1 MTGLTPPGSKH
12 IMGGIAT
19 AKIWRPVDPA
29 KGRVDAMR
37 STMPDFPLTL
47 QHFLWRSTTL
57 FPSKEIV
64 TRRETRRHRYTYK
77 DFGVRV
83 SQLAHGLKELGVG
96 AGDRVGTLAWNNY
109 RHLELYFATPC
120 SGAVLHTLNPRLFP
134 EHLAYVINDAEDK
147 VVFVDASLLPALQRI
162 ANNLKGVKQ
171 FVVMTDGPSPNGEL
185 KPVTSYEELIANRPT
200 SYAWPDLDERDAA
213 AMCYTSGTTGKPKG
227 VVYSHRSSVLH
238 SLGVAIGGGIG
249 LQESDSILPIVPMF
263 HANAWGLPYAATML
277 GAKQVFADRFLDP
290 VSLTE
295 LIREEGVT
303 FSAGVPSVW
312 IPLLQYLDK
321 TGMNLDGVRMFVGGS
336 ALSAGLY
343 DGLTKHGIDT
353 NQGWGMTET
362 SPVAAC
368 ATIKSQLQHQ
378 DRKPLRLKQGLPL
391 AGVELRLANVDT
403 GKPVPWDG
411 KSVGEIQV
419 RGAWV
424 TGSYFRG
431 VDADRFTADGW
442 LRTGDVANVD
452 TEGYIAIV
460 DRTKDLVKSGGEWI
474 SSVELES
481 AIMGHPKVLEAA
493 VIGVPHPKW
502 QERPVA
508 YAVVKPEFKGAVS
521 QADIIDFL
529 KPLVA
534 KWWLPDEVRFIDEI
548 PKTSVGKFDKKVIRE
563 QALKTPASASPSE

>member
-1 MTGLTPPGSKH
+1 
-12 IMGGIAT
+12 
-19 AKIWRPVDPA
+19 
-29 KGRVDAMR
+29 MR

-64 TRRETRRHRYTYK
+64 TKREAGRHRYTYA
-77 DFGVRV
+77 DFGRRV
-83 SQLAHGLKELGVG
+83 AQLAHALKDLGVG
-96 AGDRVGTLAWNNY
+96 EGERVGTLAWNNH
-109 RHLELYFATPC
+109 RHLELYFAAPC

-134 EHLAYVINDAEDK
+134 EHLAYVINDADDK
-147 VVFVDASLLPALQRI
+147 VIFADASLLPALQRI
-162 ANNLKGVKQ
+162 AKQLKGVKQ

-185 KPVTSYEELIANRPT
+185 TPLSSYEELLAGRP
-200 SYAWPDLDERDAA
+200 SVYPWPELDERDAA

-238 SLGVAIGGGIG
+238 SLGIAIGGGIG
-249 LQESDSILPIVPMF
+249 LQEADSILPIVPMF

-321 TGMNLDGVRMFVGGS
+321 TGTNLDGLRMFVGGS

-343 DGLTKHGIDT
+343 DGLTGHGIDT

-368 ATIKSQLQHQ
+368 ATIKSQLTDQ
-378 DRKPLRLKQGLPL
+378 DRKAIRLKQGMPL
-391 AGVELRLANVDT
+391 AGIELRLANVET
-403 GKPVPWDG
+403 GEPVAWDG

-419 RGAWV
+419 RGPWV

-452 TEGYIAIV
+452 PEGYIAIV

-508 YAVVKPEFKGAVS
+508 YVVAKPDLKGAVS
-521 QADIIDFL
+521 QEEILDFL
-529 KPLVA
+529 RPLVA

-548 PKTSVGKFDKKVIRE
+548 PKTSVGKFDKKVLRE
-563 QALKTPASASPSE
+563 RALKATPAAAPSE

>member
-1 MTGLTPPGSKH
+1 
-12 IMGGIAT
+12 
-19 AKIWRPVDPA
+19 
-29 KGRVDAMR
+29 MR
-37 STMPDFPLTL
+37 STMPDYPLTL

-57 FPSKEIV
+57 FPTKEIV
-64 TRRETRRHRYTYK
+64 SRRETGRHRYTYA
-77 DFGVRV
+77 DFGRRV
-83 SQLAHGLKELGVG
+83 AQLAHAIRELGVG
-96 AGDRVGTLAWNNY
+96 PGDRVGTLAWNNY
-109 RHLELYFATPC
+109 RHLELYFAVPC

-134 EHLAYVINDAEDK
+134 EHLEYVINDAEDK
-147 VVFVDASLLPALQRI
+147 VIFVDASVVPVLQRVVK
-162 ANNLKGVKQ
+162 NLKGVKH
-171 FVVMTDGPSPNGEL
+171 FVVMSDGPSADGQLQPL
-185 KPVTSYEELIANRPT
+185 ASYEELIAGRPT
-200 SYAWPDLDERDAA
+200 LFPWPDLNEQDAA
-213 AMCYTSGTTGKPKG
+213 AMCYTSGTTGQPKG

-238 SLGVAIGGGIG
+238 SFGIAIGGGVG
-249 LQESDSILPIVPMF
+249 LQEADSILAIVPMF

-290 VSLTE
+290 ASLTE
-295 LIREEGVT
+295 LIRDERVT

-312 IPLLQYLDK
+312 IMLLQYLDQ
-321 TGMNLDGVRMFVGGS
+321 TGMNFDGLRMFVGGS

-343 DGLTKHGIDT
+343 DGLTRHGIDT

-368 ATIKSQLQHQ
+368 ATIKSYMKES
-378 DRKPLRLKQGLPL
+378 DPKPIRLKQGLPV
-391 AGVELRLANVDT
+391 AGVELRLSNVET
-403 GKPVPWDG
+403 GELVPWDG

-419 RGAWV
+419 RGPWV
-424 TGSYFRG
+424 TASYYRG

-442 LRTGDVANVD
+442 LKTGDVANVD
-452 TEGYIAIV
+452 REGYAQIV

-508 YAVVKPEFKGAVS
+508 YVVPKPEFKGAIS
-521 QADIIDFL
+521 QREILDFL
-529 KPLVA
+529 TPLVA
-534 KWWLPDEVRFIDEI
+534 KWWLPDEVRFTDEI

-563 QALKTPASASPSE
+563 QASKAPVTAQPSE

>member
-1 MTGLTPPGSKH
+1 
-12 IMGGIAT
+12 
-19 AKIWRPVDPA
+19 
-29 KGRVDAMR
+29 MR

-57 FPSKEIV
+57 FPTKQIV
-64 TRRETRRHRYTYK
+64 TRRETGRHRYTYA
-77 DFGVRV
+77 DFGRRV
-83 SQLAHGLKELGVG
+83 AQLAHALKELGVG
-96 AGDRVGTLAWNNY
+96 PGDRVGTLAWNNY

-147 VVFVDASLLPALQRI
+147 VIFVDASLLPALQRI
-162 ANNLKGVKQ
+162 ASQLKGVKQ
-171 FVVMTDGPSPNGEL
+171 FVVMSDVASPNGEL
-185 KPVTSYEELIANRPT
+185 TPLASYEELIAGYPT
-200 SYAWPDLDERDAA
+200 TYPWPNLDERDAA

-238 SLGVAIGGGIG
+238 SFGIAIGGGIG

-295 LIREEGVT
+295 LIRDERVS

-312 IPLLQYLDK
+312 IPLLQHLDK
-321 TGMNLDGVRMFVGGS
+321 TGTDLAGLRMFVGGS

-343 DGLTKHGIDT
+343 DGLTRHGIDT

-368 ATIKSQLQHQ
+368 ATIKSSMK
-378 DRKPLRLKQGLPL
+378 DTDPKAIRLKQGLPL
-391 AGVELRLANVDT
+391 AGVELRLADVDSGT
-403 GKPVPWDG
+403 PVAWDG

-419 RGAWV
+419 RGPWV
-424 TGSYFRG
+424 TAGYYRG

-452 TEGYIAIV
+452 SEGYAQIV

-508 YAVVKPEFKGAVS
+508 YVVAKPEFKGAVT
-521 QADIIDFL
+521 QAEIIEFL
-529 KPLVA
+529 TPLVA
-534 KWWLPDEVRFIDEI
+534 KWWLPDEVRFVDEI

-563 QALKTPASASPSE
+563 QALKAPAAAHPSE

>member
-1 MTGLTPPGSKH
+1 
-12 IMGGIAT
+12 
-19 AKIWRPVDPA
+19 
-29 KGRVDAMR
+29 MR

-57 FPSKEIV
+57 FPTKEIV
-64 TRRETRRHRYTYK
+64 TRRETGRHRYTYA
-77 DFGVRV
+77 DFGGRV
-83 SQLAHGLKELGVG
+83 AQLAHGLKHLGVS

-109 RHLELYFATPC
+109 RHLELYFAVPGA
-120 SGAVLHTLNPRLFP
+120 GAVLHTLNPRLFP
-134 EHLAYVINDAEDK
+134 EHLQYVINDAEDK
-147 VVFVDASLLPALQRI
+147 VIFVDASLLPALQRI
-162 ANNLKGVKQ
+162 AKDINGVQQ
-171 FVVMTDGPSPNGEL
+171 FVVMTDGPSPDGQL
-185 KPVTSYEELIANRPT
+185 KPMASYEEVLGGRPT
-200 SYAWPDLDERDAA
+200 SYPWPQIDERDAA

-238 SLGVAIGGGIG
+238 SFGIAIGGGIG

-312 IPLLQYLDK
+312 IPLLQHLDK
-321 TGMNLDGVRMFVGGS
+321 SGTDLRGLRMFVGGS

-343 DGLTKHGIDT
+343 DGLTRHGIDT

-368 ATIKSQLQHQ
+368 ATIKSSMKDSNL
-378 DRKPLRLKQGLPL
+378 KAIRLKQGLPL
-391 AGVELRLANVDT
+391 AGVELRLADVDS
-403 GKPVPWDG
+403 GKLVPWDG

-419 RGAWV
+419 RGPWV
-424 TGSYFRG
+424 TAGYYRG

-452 TEGYIAIV
+452 SEGYAQIV

-474 SSVELES
+474 SSVELE
-481 AIMGHPKVLEAA
+481 
-493 VIGVPHPKW
+493 
-502 QERPVA
+502 
-508 YAVVKPEFKGAVS
+508 
-521 QADIIDFL
+521 
-529 KPLVA
+529 
-534 KWWLPDEVRFIDEI
+534 
-548 PKTSVGKFDKKVIRE
+548 
-563 QALKTPASASPSE
+563 

>member
-1 MTGLTPPGSKH
+1 
-12 IMGGIAT
+12 
-19 AKIWRPVDPA
+19 
-29 KGRVDAMR
+29 MR

-47 QHFLWRSTTL
+47 QHFLWRATTL
-57 FPSKEIV
+57 FPTKEIA
-64 TRRETRRHRYTYK
+64 TRRESSRHRYTYAQ
-77 DFGVRV
+77 FGQRV
-83 SQLAHGLKELGVG
+83 AQLAHALKELGVG

-109 RHLELYFATPC
+109 RHLELYFAVPGA
-120 SGAVLHTLNPRLFP
+120 GAVLHTLNPRLFP
-134 EHLAYVINDAEDK
+134 EHLQYVINDAEDR
-147 VVFVDASLLPALQRI
+147 VIFVDASILPALQRI
-162 ANNLKGVKQ
+162 ADDIKGVKH
-171 FVVMTDGPSPNGEL
+171 FVVMTDGPSPDGQL
-185 KPVTSYEELIANRPT
+185 KPMLSYEDLLSGRPT
-200 SYAWPDLDERDAA
+200 SYPWPQIDERDAA

-238 SLGVAIGGGIG
+238 SFGIAIGGGIG
-249 LQESDSILPIVPMF
+249 LTESDSIVPMF

-295 LIREEGVT
+295 LIRDEAVT

-312 IPLLQYLDK
+312 IPLLQHLDK
-321 TGMNLDGVRMFVGGS
+321 TGTDLHGLRMFVGGS

-343 DGLTKHGIDT
+343 DGLTRHGIDT

-362 SPVAAC
+362 SPVAAV
-368 ATIKSQLQHQ
+368 ATIKSAMK
-378 DRKPLRLKQGLPL
+378 DTDPKAIRLKQGLPL
-391 AGVELRLANVDT
+391 AGVELRLADVDS
-403 GKPVPWDG
+403 GRPVAWDG

-419 RGAWV
+419 RGPWV
-424 TGSYFRG
+424 TAGYYRG

-452 TEGYIAIV
+452 SEGYAQIV

-502 QERPVA
+502 TERPVA
-508 YAVVKPEFKGAVS
+508 YVVAKPEFKGALT
-521 QADIIDFL
+521 QEEIL
-529 KPLVA
+529 EYLRPLVA

-563 QALKTPASASPSE
+563 QARQAPAIVRPSE

>member
-1 MTGLTPPGSKH
+1 
-12 IMGGIAT
+12 
-19 AKIWRPVDPA
+19 
-29 KGRVDAMR
+29 MR

-57 FPSKEIV
+57 FPAKEIV
-64 TRRETRRHRYTYK
+64 TRRETSRHRYTYA
-77 DFGVRV
+77 DFGRRV
-83 SQLAHGLKELGVG
+83 AQLAHALRELGIG
-96 AGDRVGTLAWNNY
+96 PGDRVGTLAWNNY
-109 RHLELYFATPC
+109 RHLELYFAVPC

-134 EHLAYVINDAEDK
+134 EHLEFVINDADDK
-147 VVFVDASLLPALQRI
+147 VIFVDASIVPALQRV
-162 ANNLKGVKQ
+162 ATNLKGVKQ
-171 FVVMTDGPSPNGEL
+171 FVIMADGPSPNGQL
-185 KPVTSYEELIANRPT
+185 TPTVSYEELIGGRPT
-200 SYAWPDLDERDAA
+200 VYDRPILDERDAA

-238 SLGVAIGGGIG
+238 SFGIAIGGGIG
-249 LQESDSILPIVPMF
+249 LAESDSILPVVPMF
-263 HANAWGLPYAATML
+263 HANAWGLAYGATML
-277 GAKQVFADRFLDP
+277 GAKQVFPDRFLDP

-295 LIREEGVT
+295 LIREEKVT

-312 IPLLQYLDK
+312 IALLQHLDK
-321 TGMNLDGVRMFVGGS
+321 TATNLDGLRMFVGGS
-336 ALSAGLY
+336 ALPAGLY
-343 DGLTKHGIDT
+343 DGLTRHGIDT

-362 SPVAAC
+362 SPVASV
-368 ATIKSQLQHQ
+368 ATMKSYMPES
-378 DRKPLRLKQGLPL
+378 DRKQVRLKAGLPI

-403 GKPVPWDG
+403 GAPVPWDG

-419 RGAWV
+419 RGPWV
-424 TGSYFRG
+424 TSSYYRG
-431 VDADRFTADGW
+431 VDAERFTADGW

-452 TEGYIAIV
+452 PEGYAQIV

-508 YAVVKPEFKGAVS
+508 YVVAKPEFKGKLT
-521 QADIIDFL
+521 QDEIIEYL
-529 KPLVA
+529 TPLVA
-534 KWWLPDEVRFIDEI
+534 KWWLPDEVRFVDEI

-563 QALKTPASASPSE
+563 QALKAPTAARPSE

>member
-1 MTGLTPPGSKH
+1 
-12 IMGGIAT
+12 
-19 AKIWRPVDPA
+19 
-29 KGRVDAMR
+29 MR

-64 TRRETRRHRYTYK
+64 TRRESGRHRYTYAE
-77 DFGVRV
+77 FGQRV
-83 SQLAHGLKELGVG
+83 AQLAHGLKELGVSP
-96 AGDRVGTLAWNNY
+96 GDRVGTLAWNNY
-109 RHLELYFATPC
+109 RHLELYFAVPGA
-120 SGAVLHTLNPRLFP
+120 GAVLHTLNPRLFP
-134 EHLAYVINDAEDK
+134 EHLQYVINDAEDR
-147 VVFVDASLLPALQRI
+147 VIFVDASILPVLQRI
-162 ANNLKGVKQ
+162 ADDLKGVKQ
-171 FVVMTDGPSPNGEL
+171 FVIMTDGPSPDGQL
-185 KPVTSYEELIANRPT
+185 KPMLSYEELLSGRPT
-200 SYAWPDLDERDAA
+200 SYPWPQIDERDAA

-238 SLGVAIGGGIG
+238 SFGIAIGGGIG

-295 LIREEGVT
+295 LIRDEGVT

-312 IPLLQYLDK
+312 IPLLQHLDK
-321 TGMNLDGVRMFVGGS
+321 TGTNLDGLRMFVGGS

-343 DGLTKHGIDT
+343 DGLTRHGIDT

-362 SPVAAC
+362 SPVAAV
-368 ATIKSQLQHQ
+368 ATLKSALKGS
-378 DRKPLRLKQGLPL
+378 DLKAIRLKQGLPL
-391 AGVELRLANVDT
+391 AGVELRLADVDS
-403 GKPVPWDG
+403 GSPVPWDG

-419 RGAWV
+419 RGPWV
-424 TGSYFRG
+424 TAGYYRG

-452 TEGYIAIV
+452 PEGYAQIV

-502 QERPVA
+502 TERPVA
-508 YAVVKPEFKGAVS
+508 YVVAKPEFKGALT
-521 QADIIDFL
+521 QDQIL
-529 KPLVA
+529 EYLRPLVA
-534 KWWLPDEVRFIDEI
+534 KWWLPDEVRFIEEI

-563 QALKTPASASPSE
+563 QARQAPAIVRPSE

>member
-1 MTGLTPPGSKH
+1 
-12 IMGGIAT
+12 
-19 AKIWRPVDPA
+19 
-29 KGRVDAMR
+29 MR
-37 STMPDFPLTL
+37 STMPDYPLTL

-57 FPSKEIV
+57 FPTKEIV
-64 TRRETRRHRYTYK
+64 SRRETGRHRYTYA
-77 DFGVRV
+77 DFGRRV
-83 SQLAHGLKELGVG
+83 AQLAHAIRELGVG
-96 AGDRVGTLAWNNY
+96 PGDRVGTLAWNNY
-109 RHLELYFATPC
+109 RHLELYFAVPC

-134 EHLAYVINDAEDK
+134 EHLEYVINDAEDK
-147 VVFVDASLLPALQRI
+147 VIFVDASVVPVLQRVVK
-162 ANNLKGVKQ
+162 NLKGVKH
-171 FVVMTDGPSPNGEL
+171 FVVMSDGPSADGQLQPL
-185 KPVTSYEELIANRPT
+185 ASYEELIAGRPT
-200 SYAWPDLDERDAA
+200 LFPWPDLNEQDAA
-213 AMCYTSGTTGKPKG
+213 AMCYTSGTTGQPKG

-238 SLGVAIGGGIG
+238 SFGIAIGGGVG
-249 LQESDSILPIVPMF
+249 LQEADSILAIVPMF

-290 VSLTE
+290 ASLTE
-295 LIREEGVT
+295 LIRDERVT

-312 IPLLQYLDK
+312 IMLLQYLDQA
-321 TGMNLDGVRMFVGGS
+321 GMNFDGLRMFVGGS

-343 DGLTKHGIDT
+343 DGLTRHGIDT

-368 ATIKSQLQHQ
+368 ATIKSYMKES
-378 DRKPLRLKQGLPL
+378 DPKPIRLKQGLPV
-391 AGVELRLANVDT
+391 AGVELRLSNVET
-403 GKPVPWDG
+403 GELVPWDG

-419 RGAWV
+419 RGPWV
-424 TGSYFRG
+424 TASYYRG

-442 LRTGDVANVD
+442 LKTGDVANVD
-452 TEGYIAIV
+452 REGYAQIV

-508 YAVVKPEFKGAVS
+508 YVVPKPEFKGAIS
-521 QADIIDFL
+521 QREILDFL
-529 KPLVA
+529 TPLVA
-534 KWWLPDEVRFIDEI
+534 KWWLPDEVRFTDEI

-563 QALKTPASASPSE
+563 QASKAPVTAQPSE

>member
-1 MTGLTPPGSKH
+1 
-12 IMGGIAT
+12 
-19 AKIWRPVDPA
+19 
-29 KGRVDAMR
+29 MR

-47 QHFLWRSTTL
+47 QHFLWRATTL
-57 FPSKEIV
+57 FPTKEIV
-64 TRRETRRHRYTYK
+64 TRRESSRHRYTYAQ
-77 DFGVRV
+77 FGQRV
-83 SQLAHGLKELGVG
+83 AQLAHALKELGVG

-109 RHLELYFATPC
+109 RHLELYFAVPGA
-120 SGAVLHTLNPRLFP
+120 GAVLHTLNPRLFP
-134 EHLAYVINDAEDK
+134 EHLQYVINDAEDK
-147 VVFVDASLLPALQRI
+147 VIFVDASILPALQRI
-162 ANNLKGVKQ
+162 ADDIKGVKH
-171 FVVMTDGPSPNGEL
+171 FVVMTDGPSPDGQL
-185 KPVTSYEELIANRPT
+185 KPMLSYEDLLSGRPT
-200 SYAWPDLDERDAA
+200 SYPWPQIDERDAA

-238 SLGVAIGGGIG
+238 SFGIAIGGGIG

-295 LIREEGVT
+295 LIRDEAVT

-312 IPLLQYLDK
+312 IPLLQHLDK
-321 TGMNLDGVRMFVGGS
+321 TGTDLHGLRMFVGGS

-343 DGLTKHGIDT
+343 DGLTRHGIDT

-362 SPVAAC
+362 SPVAAV
-368 ATIKSQLQHQ
+368 ATIKSAMK
-378 DRKPLRLKQGLPL
+378 DTDPKAIRLKQGLPL
-391 AGVELRLANVDT
+391 AGVELRLADVDSGT
-403 GKPVPWDG
+403 PVAWDG

-419 RGAWV
+419 RGPWV
-424 TGSYFRG
+424 TAGYYRG

-452 TEGYIAIV
+452 SEGYAQIV

-502 QERPVA
+502 TERPVA
-508 YAVVKPEFKGAVS
+508 YVVAKPEFKGALT
-521 QADIIDFL
+521 QEEIL
-529 KPLVA
+529 EYLRPLVA

-563 QALKTPASASPSE
+563 QARQAPAIVRPSE